1 MGYGFHADF
10 PQHQSIDFPKANPS
24 VHVLINMCISICE
37 SIRIPRPTSLHLDT
51 HYVDVHYTWIH
62 TYVHTYVRTYVPTC
76 LPTYI
81 HPYTYIHP
89 SIHPSMHTS
98 IHPSMHTSIHPCMH
112 TDIHAYIHP
121 SIIHPS
127 MYYTYIH
134 PYIHPSIHPYIITIQ
149 IQECGC
155 HPGTSSPPRLRQ
167 SVSKLRRRLKGKPLN
182 DLLSLV
188 KCSEEEMVCV
198 RGRLEMV
205 DSFIVI
211 VGEFT
216 K

>member
-1 MGYGFHADF
+1 MD
-10 PQHQSIDFPKANPS
+10 
-24 VHVLINMCISICE
+24 
-37 SIRIPRPTSLHLDT
+37 
-51 HYVDVHYTWIH
+51 
-62 TYVHTYVRTYVPTC
+62 TYVRSMYVPTYLPAY

-81 HPYTYIHP
+81 HTHTYIHP
-89 SIHPSMHTS
+89 SIHQCIHPSIHQCIHPSIHACIQTSMRTSIHLLYIHPCIIHTS
-98 IHPSMHTSIHPCMH
+98 IH
-112 TDIHAYIHP
+112 
-121 SIIHPS
+121 
-127 MYYTYIH
+127 TYIH
-134 PYIHPSIHPYIITIQ
+134 PYIRTLLLSRSRNVGVTQVHRR
-149 IQECGC
+149 
-155 HPGTSSPPRLRQ
+155 PRLRQ